1 MYTLFAAFSPDEPC
15 LQYRRN
21 VFYPKSKEQQVII
34 FTLQHYKLL
43 YRLNPHFKTLSVAYV
58 LNNSYCIT
66 VKQVDDEVVLKL
78 LYEEAKDNI
87 LTGRYPCDP
96 EHWMTLGALSF
107 ALDKG
112 TGLDSQQFTS
122 TLR

>member
-1 MYTLFAAFSPDEPC
+1 MKEMYTLFAAFSPDEPC

-34 FTLQHYKLL
+34 FTSCYIGW
-43 YRLNPHFKTLSVAYV
+43 YPYFKTLSVAYV